1 MTSLW
6 RCDNPKHQN
15 YLGGRH
21 SKSRSP
27 SPRTSNVVPSLSRY
41 PVGRYSPNTS
51 PIVSGSQLF
60 ARNSPKT
67 PFWGSSFNDG
77 TTQTAL
83 DPPGGGPGPK
93 TPPRMARVG
102 IERPSDKM
110 QRQANCGH
118 STLNDSADVQRE
130 LELRRVERLR
140 TGRTAKELRQH
151 LEDAYPNLLTPCEK
165 NKLIRDTLGTES
177 SFTRLQELFLQFHH

>member
-1 MTSLW
+1 MTSFW

-27 SPRTSNVVPSLSRY
+27 SPRSSNVAPSLARWVPRY
-41 PVGRYSPNTS
+41 PNGRYSPKTPPS
-51 PIVSGSQLF
+51 VSGSQSF

-67 PFWGSSFNDG
+67 
-77 TTQTAL
+77 Q
-83 DPPGGGPGPK
+83 
-93 TPPRMARVG
+93 PRMARVG
-102 IERPSDKM
+102 IGRPSDT
-110 QRQANCGH
+110 QRQANGGH
-118 STLNDSADVQRE
+118 STLNDSADVQRD
-130 LELRRVERLR
+130 LELRRGERLR

-151 LEDAYPNLLTPCEK
+151 LEDAYPNLLTTCEK
-165 NKLIRDTLGTES
+165 NNLIRETLRSES